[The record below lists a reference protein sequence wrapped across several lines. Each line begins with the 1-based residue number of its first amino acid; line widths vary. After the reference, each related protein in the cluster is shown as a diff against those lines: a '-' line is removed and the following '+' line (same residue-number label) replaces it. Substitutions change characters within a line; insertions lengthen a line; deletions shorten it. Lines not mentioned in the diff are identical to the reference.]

1 MEQVKLDRLSE
12 LTHISRERELT
23 EAEKRERETLRNEYR
38 AAVTGNLRAQLE
50 NTTIVRPD
58 GERISLSKGAKSK
71 ETSGEE

>member
-38 AAVTGNLRAQLE
+38 AAVTGNLRAQLTE
-50 NTTIVRPD
+50 TEAAYN
-58 GERISLSKGAKSK
+58 GAAVQVAHR
-71 ETSGEE
+71 